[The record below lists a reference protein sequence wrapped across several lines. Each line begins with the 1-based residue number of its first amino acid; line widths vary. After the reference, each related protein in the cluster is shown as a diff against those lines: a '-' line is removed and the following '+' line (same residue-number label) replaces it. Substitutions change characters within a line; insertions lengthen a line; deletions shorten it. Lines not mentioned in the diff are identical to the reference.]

1 MARPCA
7 RLRWSSR
14 PRASRRWRREARCV
28 PRRRACRARGR
39 ARVSSAVPWSLPYQL
54 VESLASNVPDLLERL
69 TELRITA
76 IRQAPLHFIQHAR
89 SLSVQGE
96 RHDARK
102 AELLAIAAV
111 EGRYPLEFLPG
122 ERGKAEAA
130 LLPPPK
136 HPQPSG
142 RPLLAVGRP
151 DVATHP
157 D

>member
-69 TELRITA
+69 TELRIAA

-89 SLSVQGE
+89 SLSMQGE

-102 AELLAIAAV
+102 AEPLPIAAV
-111 EGRYPLEFLPG
+111 EVRYPPEFRP
-122 ERGKAEAA
+122 RGRGQAEASP
-130 LLPPPK
+130 LTPPNDAE
-136 HPQPSG
+136 PSG
-142 RPLLAVGRP
+142 VCFCAAEVRIHA
-151 DVATHP
+151 
-157 D
+157 

>member
-69 TELRITA
+69 AQLHIAA
-76 IRQAPLHFIQHAR
+76 IRQAPLHFMQNAR
-89 SLSVQGE
+89 SMSVQLDV
-96 RHDARK
+96 HDARK
-102 AELLAIAAV
+102 AALFAITAAV
-111 EGRYPLEFLPG
+111 
-122 ERGKAEAA
+122 
-130 LLPPPK
+130 
-136 HPQPSG
+136 
-142 RPLLAVGRP
+142 V
-151 DVATHP
+151 
-157 D
+157 